1 MYIRKKMSIFLQK
14 KEYRKVRGE
23 GILIKRIHNA
33 KDHPKAILNMI
44 AYRLNARNKRATR
57 MDGSFGIIIYKDYS
71 SLVQLVLSIRKYER

>member
-33 KDHPKAILNMI
+33 KAPQGD
-44 AYRLNARNKRATR
+44 RLEVKGGETKEPPEWMA
-57 MDGSFGIIIYKDYS
+57 
-71 SLVQLVLSIRKYER
+71 LLVLLYIRIIPRWSS

>member
-33 KDHPKAILNMI
+33 KAPQGD
-44 AYRLNARNKRATR
+44 RLEVKGGEIKRATR
-57 MDGSFGIIIYKDYS
+57 MDGSFSIII
-71 SLVQLVLSIRKYER
+71 